1 MTIISILLIVLS
13 NAVIAPLLF
22 SKESIR
28 DISVI
33 INRIAVIT
41 LALCILEEIT
51 GLFIKNDDIGLFGGL
66 LYTTNLT
73 QTFHQF
79 IYLISIIILNLTS
92 FISKSSHSY
101 NNFNP
106 LIYQKEYPLI
116 ILFVITGGIFLI
128 STNDLVSIFLSIE
141 LQSYGLYLLS
151 TINKNSE
158 FSTIGGLIYF
168 LLGGLSSCFILLG
181 IALIYANSGN
191 TSLDGLYI
199 ITSIS
204 DKIGVSFA

>member
-1 MTIISILLIVLS
+1 MTIISIILILIS
-13 NAVIAPLLF
+13 NAVSAPLLF
-22 SKESIR
+22 SNESTR

-33 INRIAVIT
+33 INRIALIT
-41 LALCILEEIT
+41 LSLCILEEIFS
-51 GLFIKNDDIGLFGGL
+51 LFIKTDDIGLFGGL
-66 LYTTNLT
+66 LYTTNIT
-73 QTFHQF
+73 QTFNIF
-79 IYLISIIILNLTS
+79 IYLISFLILNLTS
-92 FISKSSHSY
+92 FSSKSSHSY
-101 NNFNP
+101 NP
-106 LIYQKEYPLI
+106 LICQKEYPLI

-191 TSLDGLYI
+191 TGLDGLYI

-204 DKIGVSFA
+204 EKIGVSFA